1 MNACHM
7 QYGVS
12 RCAKRKETQEFFDEE
27 QAAKKKKKKLM
38 EGNGFQLLRYTVH
51 RMIKVTKKRNEEK
64 AVSVYW
70 WPVENPLLLFAFAW
84 SLQQRYMYMYK
95 YVYSVYVF

>member
-1 MNACHM
+1 
-7 QYGVS
+7 
-12 RCAKRKETQEFFDEE
+12 
-27 QAAKKKKKKLM
+27 M